1 MKSNGPVESFIRPI
15 YGNKLISFL
24 APILLAI
31 LLKVSLLA
39 LDAVPFNSDEAIVA
53 LMARHMMHGE
63 RPMFFYGQAYMGSLD
78 AALVAG
84 LFSVFGEHVWV
95 VRLVQII
102 LFAGTISTTFVL
114 GKKAFGSWRVGL
126 LAAWLLAIPAVS
138 VTLYTTVSLGGYGEA
153 LLLGNLILLAGL
165 QLDQRIQEGLLLNVS
180 WWSLIVGLLVGLGLW
195 AFGLTLVYSIPTG
208 IYLLSG
214 LWRSFRNRLN
224 VPGSRLEGW
233 NTIGA
238 AIGSSG
244 FGVFLGAAPW
254 WLYAVQNGFGQ
265 LLGELGGEAIA
276 GVEGL
281 SFIGQVF
288 QHLLNLLL
296 LGSTAIFG
304 MRPPWEVRWLG
315 LPLLPFVLMFWIGVI
330 LFAFRRLRQKDNL
343 YKSSQMIIAAVAMTL
358 VLAFVLSP
366 FGVDPSGRYF
376 LPIVVV
382 LSLFAAEMIL
392 HLVAS
397 WGRWAWG
404 LVGLVLAFN
413 LWGTIQSALNCPP
426 GMTTQFDPVAQI
438 DHSYDQELISFLEEV
453 GAYRGYSNYWVAY
466 PLAFNSSEEMLFVP
480 RLPYHEDFRYTERDD
495 RYEPYDQIVAA
506 SERVAYITTN
516 HVPLDDYLR
525 TTFAGRGISWKEHN
539 IGDYH
544 IFYNLSRPVRPME
557 IGLGVTTP

>member
-1 MKSNGPVESFIRPI
+1 
-15 YGNKLISFL
+15 
-24 APILLAI
+24 
-31 LLKVSLLA
+31 
-39 LDAVPFNSDEAIVA
+39 
-53 LMARHMMHGE
+53 
-63 RPMFFYGQAYMGSLD
+63 
-78 AALVAG
+78 
-84 LFSVFGEHVWV
+84 
-95 VRLVQII
+95 
-102 LFAGTISTTFVL
+102 
-114 GKKAFGSWRVGL
+114 
-126 LAAWLLAIPAVS
+126 
-138 VTLYTTVSLGGYGEA
+138 
-153 LLLGNLILLAGL
+153 
-165 QLDQRIQEGLLLNVS
+165 
-180 WWSLIVGLLVGLGLW
+180 
-195 AFGLTLVYSIPTG
+195 
-208 IYLLSG
+208 
-214 LWRSFRNRLN
+214 
-224 VPGSRLEGW
+224 
-233 NTIGA
+233 
-238 AIGSSG
+238 
-244 FGVFLGAAPW
+244 
-254 WLYAVQNGFGQ
+254 
-265 LLGELGGEAIA
+265 
-276 GVEGL
+276 
-281 SFIGQVF
+281 
-288 QHLLNLLL
+288 
-296 LGSTAIFG
+296 
-304 MRPPWEVRWLG
+304 
-315 LPLLPFVLMFWIGVI
+315 MFWIGVI